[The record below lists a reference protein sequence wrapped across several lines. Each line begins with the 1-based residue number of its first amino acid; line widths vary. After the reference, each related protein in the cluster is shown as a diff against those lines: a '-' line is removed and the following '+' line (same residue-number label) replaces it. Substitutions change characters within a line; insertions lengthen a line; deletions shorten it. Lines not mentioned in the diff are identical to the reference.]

1 MTNVLCCSRFFV
13 EYSLA
18 TIVTQTRWP
27 RSRSLIH
34 KPLHPLLSP
43 KIKGRPLNVPLPIND
58 HLRHANPKHWLE
70 FQFGMTN
77 HVGGNLRCLLEVISK
92 TLGERNERFQGACPI
107 PWKRCVDLRT
117 GGQGK
122 DKLICFGAVQ
132 EGGG

>member
-1 MTNVLCCSRFFV
+1 MAYASCSTRFSV

-43 KIKGRPLNVPLPIND
+43 KKIGLPLYITSPIND
-58 HLRHANPKHWLE
+58 HLRHANPKHGLE
-70 FQFGMTN
+70 YQFGMTN
-77 HVGGNLRCLLEVISK
+77 HNGGNLRCLLEVINK

-122 DKLICFGAVQ
+122 DKLICFGAVR